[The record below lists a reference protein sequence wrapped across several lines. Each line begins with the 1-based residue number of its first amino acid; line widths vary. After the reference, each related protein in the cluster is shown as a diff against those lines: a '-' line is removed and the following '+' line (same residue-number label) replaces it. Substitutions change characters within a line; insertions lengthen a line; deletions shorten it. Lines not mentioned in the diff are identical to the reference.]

1 MNKCLD
7 FCNRC
12 MQGKVGYSKGFFIL
26 DKVET
31 PKNKEMEDA
40 EIDISVVSPTQA
52 AVKQAKSEL
61 EQEKTINKARKR
73 KYNQ

>member
-1 MNKCLD
+1 
-7 FCNRC
+7 